1 MATSAP
7 PVPTLP
13 EHLQPPAAAPAQ
25 AEAGK
30 VAAGPTLLDL
40 LRASMARYARRPA
53 LLIKPGFRTRV
64 WTHGDLAELAPR
76 VARVFAEMGLV
87 KGDRVVIWAV
97 NRPEWGIAYLGALH
111 AGIVLVPLDV
121 RSQPD
126 FAAKIARRTRASAVL
141 ASTQT
146 AGLAHGLGLPVIAI
160 EAIPDLA
167 RGVAALPPVEIVP
180 DDLVEVVFT
189 SGTTGEPKGAM
200 ITHANLAANA
210 DTLGTVFPFKADERL
225 LSLLPL
231 SHLFEQTCGFLAP
244 LLYGCS
250 IIYPVSRQPAVL
262 MRTFR
267 DFRVT
272 MLLVV
277 PAGLKLLNNAIER
290 KVDASGRRRLFERL
304 HGLAAHLPRPLKRL
318 LFRSVLSQF
327 GGRFRTLAVGAAA
340 LETDLANRW
349 VEMGFDVLQGYG
361 ATELSPV
368 VSFTHPRRNRLGT
381 VGQAIPGVELRIG
394 PDGEVLA
401 RGPNVFAGYWE
412 DAASTAA
419 AIDADGF
426 YHTGDIGQISA
437 DGFLTLRGRKKDML
451 AMPDGT
457 KVYPEDIEAVLAHDP
472 RLRDATVVGWQPA
485 HAELKV
491 HAVLLLDDPAQAEGV
506 IRAANSAL
514 GAHQQIRS
522 HSLWPDEDF
531 PRTHTLKVKKRL
543 ILDRLAADAATAA
556 GGGSSGVTTPAP
568 LAADAGA
575 PVDPVM
581 ALVASVAGL
590 APASVQE
597 QSCLSRDLNMDS
609 LSRVEL
615 LGVIEEELGVYID
628 DSDLEPDTTVEQLTA
643 MVEAARD
650 AKRETGIFGW
660 PLHPLV
666 RALGIGF
673 QVLFMTPFFW
683 LSYRVRVTG
692 REHLAGL
699 KGPVLFTPNHHL
711 HNDVGIILTRFPL
724 AWRWRLSTAAAADDI
739 FGNPIRGFGAAL
751 IGNAFPLAREGA
763 IRRSLELLGARLDRG
778 FSVLI
783 FPEGKLT
790 VGGPMKP
797 FKSGTGLLAVEGA
810 TPVVPMRLKV
820 HRFSR
825 LDAGTASPGQRRP
838 WRGEVE
844 LIFGE
849 PIHFPWGTQ
858 HDDAT
863 RRLEEAVAA
872 L

>member
-1 MATSAP
+1 M
-7 PVPTLP
+7 
-13 EHLQPPAAAPAQ
+13 
-25 AEAGK
+25 
-30 VAAGPTLLDL
+30 
-40 LRASMARYARRPA
+40 
-53 LLIKPGFRTRV
+53 
-64 WTHGDLAELAPR
+64 PR
-76 VARVFAEMGLV
+76 VARVLADHGLEQ
-87 KGDRVVIWAV
+87 GDRVVIWAV
-97 NRPEWGIAYLGALH
+97 NRPEWGLAYLGAVH

-126 FAAKIARRTRASAVL
+126 FAARIARRTRAKAVL

-146 AGLAHGLGLPVIAI
+146 AGLAEGLGLPVIAI

-167 RGVAALPPVEIVP
+167 RQAEPLPPATVEP
-180 DDLVEVVFT
+180 NDLVEVVFT

-200 ITHANLAANA
+200 ITHANLASNA
-210 DTLGTVFPFKADERL
+210 DTLGQVFPFQEDERL
-225 LSLLPL
+225 LSILPL

-250 IIYPVSRQPAVL
+250 IVYPISRQPAVL

-267 DFRVT
+267 ENRVT

-290 KVDASGRRRLFERL
+290 KVDAAGKRALFERL
-304 HGLAAHLPRPLKRL
+304 HGWAAHLPRPLKRL

-327 GGRFRTLAVGAAA
+327 GGKFRTLAVGAAA
-340 LETDLANRW
+340 LETELAQRW
-349 VEMGFDVLQGYG
+349 IDMGFTVLQGYG

-368 VSFTHPRRNRLGT
+368 VAFTHPQRNRLGT

-412 DAASTAA
+412 DPAATAA

-426 YHTGDIGQISA
+426 YHTGDIGEISV

-457 KVYPEDIEAVLAHDP
+457 KVYPEDIEAVLARDP
-472 RLRDATVVGWQPA
+472 RVRDATVVGWQPPKG
-485 HAELKV
+485 ELKV
-491 HAVLLLDDPAQAEGV
+491 HAVLLLDDPSLVEAILRDANAQ
-506 IRAANSAL
+506 L

-522 HSLWPDEDF
+522 HSIWPDEDL
-531 PRTHTLKVKKRL
+531 PRTHTLKVKKTL
-543 ILDRLAADAATAA
+543 VLERLAAEGAGAIPAEHEKADAAASA
-556 GGGSSGVTTPAP
+556 TTPAR
-568 LAADAGA
+568 
-575 PVDPVM
+575 VDPVS

-590 APASVQE
+590 AAGSVQPGAT
-597 QSCLSRDLNMDS
+597 LSRDLNMDS

-628 DSDLEPDTTVEQLTA
+628 DGDLDPDATVAELSA

-660 PLHPLV
+660 PMSPIA

-673 QVLFMTPFFW
+673 QIVLMIPVFFAM
-683 LSYRVRVTG
+683 YRVRVTG
-692 REHLAGL
+692 REHLEGL
-699 KGPVLFTPNHHL
+699 TGPVLFTPNHHL
-711 HNDVGIILTRFPL
+711 HNDVAIILTRFPL
-724 AWRWRLSTAAAADDI
+724 GWRWHLSVAAAADDI
-739 FGNPIRGFGAAL
+739 FGNPVRGFGAAL

-763 IRRSLELLGARLDRG
+763 VRRSLELLGARLDRG

-790 VGGPMKP
+790 VGGPTQP
-797 FKSGTGLLAVEGA
+797 FKAGTGLLAVEGA
-810 TPVVPMRLKV
+810 TPVVPMQLKV
-820 HRFSR
+820 KRYSRFDSEVPA
-825 LDAGTASPGQRRP
+825 DAGKRS

-844 LIFGE
+844 LTFGS
-849 PIHFPWGTQ
+849 PLYFPWGTPY
-858 HDDAT
+858 DEAT
-863 RRLEEAVAA
+863 QRLQEAVAA
-872 L
+872 LDPEDGAA